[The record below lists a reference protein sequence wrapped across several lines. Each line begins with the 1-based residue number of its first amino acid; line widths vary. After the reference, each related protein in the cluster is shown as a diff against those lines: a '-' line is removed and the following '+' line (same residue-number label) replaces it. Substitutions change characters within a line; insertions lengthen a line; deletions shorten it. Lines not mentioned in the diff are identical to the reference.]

1 MKYNPFR
8 IHATT
13 HAEVVSE
20 LSKRGTATPE
30 CERLAADWGAGLM
43 IHVQNLSRSD
53 ALLLREDMLS
63 AGGEAVISAD
73 PVKEDTVYVLLL
85 AGLKQLEQT
94 LQRIVGKSA
103 GLSAAAAEV
112 REILARPAQLRNR
125 REVVC
130 GRHVLPIGERTLV
143 MGILNVT
150 PDSFSD
156 GGRFV
161 DLDQALAQARA
172 MVESGADIIDIGG
185 ESTRPGAE
193 PVDEAQE
200 LDRVLPI
207 IRLLSEELA
216 VPLSIDTY
224 KAAVADRALA
234 AGAHIIND
242 VWGAKRD
249 PQMAGVAARHGV
261 PIILMHNRTN
271 TDYHDFFADYV
282 MDLRESVQIAL
293 DAGVKQE
300 QIILDPGIGFVK
312 SVDQNLETMRRL
324 DDLVAL
330 GYPVLLATSRKRMIG
345 HVLDLPVE
353 ERVEG
358 TAATVA
364 LGVAK
369 GCHMVRVHDVK
380 EMKRV
385 TKMMDAMLKG
395 GIPVG

>member
-1 MKYNPFR
+1 M
-8 IHATT
+8 
-13 HAEVVSE
+13 
-20 LSKRGTATPE
+20 
-30 CERLAADWGAGLM
+30 
-43 IHVQNLSRSD
+43 
-53 ALLLREDMLS
+53 
-63 AGGEAVISAD
+63 
-73 PVKEDTVYVLLL
+73 
-85 AGLKQLEQT
+85 
-94 LQRIVGKSA
+94 
-103 GLSAAAAEV
+103 
-112 REILARPAQLRNR
+112 RNR
-125 REVVC
+125 RGLVC
-130 GRHVLPIGERTLV
+130 GRHVLPLGERTLV

-172 MVESGADIIDIGG
+172 MVEAGADIIDIGG

-224 KAAVADRALA
+224 KAAVAERALA

-249 PQMAGVAARHGV
+249 PQMAGVAAHHGV

-282 MDLRESVQIAL
+282 KDLRESVQIAL

>member
-1 MKYNPFR
+1 MP
-8 IHATT
+8 A
-13 HAEVVSE
+13 
-20 LSKRGTATPE
+20 
-30 CERLAADWGAGLM
+30 RLRA
-43 IHVQNLSRSD
+43 
-53 ALLLREDMLS
+53 
-63 AGGEAVISAD
+63 
-73 PVKEDTVYVLLL
+73 
-85 AGLKQLEQT
+85 
-94 LQRIVGKSA
+94 
-103 GLSAAAAEV
+103 
-112 REILARPAQLRNR
+112 R
-125 REVVC
+125 RELNC
-130 GRHVLPIGERTLV
+130 GRYTLPLGERTLV

-161 DLDQALAQARA
+161 DLDHALAQARA
-172 MVESGADIIDIGG
+172 MVEAGADIIDIGG

-193 PVDEAQE
+193 PVGEAEE
-200 LDRVLPI
+200 LDRVLPV
-207 IRLLSEELA
+207 IRRLSAELS

-224 KAAVADRALA
+224 KAAVAERALD

-249 PQMAGVAARHGV
+249 PRMAEVAARRGV
-261 PIILMHNRTN
+261 PIILMHNRTD
-271 TDYHDFFADYV
+271 TDYRDFYSDFV
-282 MDLRESVQIAL
+282 RDLRESVQIAL
-293 DAGVKQE
+293 QAGVREE

-312 SVDQNLETMRRL
+312 TVEQNLETMRRL

-345 HVLDLPVE
+345 HVLDLPVDD
-353 ERVEG
+353 RVEG

-395 GIPVG
+395 GI

>member
-8 IHATT
+8 IHAATVDEML
-13 HAEVVSE
+13 AE
-20 LSKRGTATPE
+20 LAHRGIFGDQA
-30 CERLAADWGAGLM
+30 ERLAEWRAGLM
-43 IHVQNLSRSD
+43 IHVENMSEAVAEKVRL
-53 ALLLREDMLS
+53 DMLS
-63 AGGEAVISAD
+63 AGAEAVVSGQPGATD
-73 PVKEDTVYVLLL
+73 KKRLLLL
-85 AGLKQLEQT
+85 AGPKQLEQ
-94 LQRIVGKSA
+94 A
-103 GLSAAAAEV
+103 LSQLEKRDEELAAVAAEV
-112 REILARPAQLRNR
+112 REALAMPARLRAR
-125 REVVC
+125 RELNC
-130 GRHVLPIGERTLV
+130 GRYTLPLGERTLV

-161 DLDQALAQARA
+161 DLDHALAQARA
-172 MVESGADIIDIGG
+172 MVEAGADIIDIGG

-193 PVDEAQE
+193 PVGEAEE
-200 LDRVLPI
+200 LDRVLPV
-207 IRLLSEELA
+207 IRRLSAELS

-224 KAAVADRALA
+224 KAAVAERALD

-249 PQMAGVAARHGV
+249 PRMAEVAARRGV
-261 PIILMHNRTN
+261 PIILMHNRTD
-271 TDYHDFFADYV
+271 TDYRDFYSDFV
-282 MDLRESVQIAL
+282 RDLRESVQIAL
-293 DAGVKQE
+293 QAGVREE

-312 SVDQNLETMRRL
+312 TVEQNLETMRRL
-324 DDLVAL
+324 DDFVAL

-345 HVLDLPVE
+345 HVLDLPVDD
-353 ERVEG
+353 RVEG

-395 GIPVG
+395 GI

>member
-8 IHATT
+8 IHAATVDEML
-13 HAEVVSE
+13 AE
-20 LSKRGTATPE
+20 LAHRGIFGDQA
-30 CERLAADWGAGLM
+30 ERLAEWRAGLM
-43 IHVQNLSRSD
+43 IHVENMSEAVAEKVRL
-53 ALLLREDMLS
+53 DMLS
-63 AGGEAVISAD
+63 AGAEAVVSGQPGATD
-73 PVKEDTVYVLLL
+73 KKRLLLL
-85 AGLKQLEQT
+85 AGPKQLEQ
-94 LQRIVGKSA
+94 A
-103 GLSAAAAEV
+103 LSQLEKRDEELAAVAAEV
-112 REILARPAQLRNR
+112 REALAMPARLRAR
-125 REVVC
+125 RELNC
-130 GRHVLPIGERTLV
+130 GRYTLPLGERTLV

-161 DLDQALAQARA
+161 DLDHALAQARA
-172 MVESGADIIDIGG
+172 MVEAGADIIDIGG

-193 PVDEAQE
+193 PVGEAEE
-200 LDRVLPI
+200 LDRVLPV
-207 IRLLSEELA
+207 IRRLSAELS

-224 KAAVADRALA
+224 KAAVAERALD

-249 PQMAGVAARHGV
+249 PRMAEVAARRGV
-261 PIILMHNRTN
+261 PIILMHNRTD
-271 TDYHDFFADYV
+271 TDYRDFYSDFV
-282 MDLRESVQIAL
+282 RDLRESVQIAL
-293 DAGVKQE
+293 QAGVREE

-312 SVDQNLETMRRL
+312 TVEQNLETMRRL

-345 HVLDLPVE
+345 HVLDLPVDD
-353 ERVEG
+353 RVEG

-395 GIPVG
+395 GI

>member
-8 IHATT
+8 IHAATVDEML
-13 HAEVVSE
+13 AE
-20 LSKRGTATPE
+20 LAHRGIFGDQA
-30 CERLAADWGAGLM
+30 ERLAEWRAGLM
-43 IHVQNLSRSD
+43 IHVENMSEAVAEKVRL
-53 ALLLREDMLS
+53 DMLS
-63 AGGEAVISAD
+63 AGAEAVVSGQPGATD
-73 PVKEDTVYVLLL
+73 KKRLLLL
-85 AGLKQLEQT
+85 AGPKQLEQ
-94 LQRIVGKSA
+94 A
-103 GLSAAAAEV
+103 LSQLEKRDEELAAVAAEV
-112 REILARPAQLRNR
+112 REALAMPARLRAR
-125 REVVC
+125 RELNC
-130 GRHVLPIGERTLV
+130 GRYTLPLGERTLV

-161 DLDQALAQARA
+161 DLDHALAQARA
-172 MVESGADIIDIGG
+172 MVEAGADIIDIGG

-193 PVDEAQE
+193 PVGEAEE
-200 LDRVLPI
+200 LDRVLPV
-207 IRLLSEELA
+207 IRRLSAELS

-224 KAAVADRALA
+224 KAAVAERALD

-249 PQMAGVAARHGV
+249 PRMADVAARRGV
-261 PIILMHNRTN
+261 PIILMHNRTD
-271 TDYHDFFADYV
+271 TEYRDFYSDFV
-282 MDLRESVQIAL
+282 RDLRESVQIAL
-293 DAGVKQE
+293 QAGVREE

-312 SVDQNLETMRRL
+312 TVEQNLETMRRL

-345 HVLDLPVE
+345 HVLDLPVD

-395 GIPVG
+395 GI